1 MSDFS
6 AMADMSP
13 SALPTQLPQ
22 STHYLRA
29 VTDLAHRRTVV
40 AHEAIYAESGIKLV
54 EKGMRIDGR
63 IYDRL
68 VQHTLRE
75 PVDSHLV
82 AEDAVDHT
90 VLTAVARELIP
101 NHALLKLLVQDM
113 GAQFDQF
120 WPTLAQIPLPGPI
133 MFKLTLMRDECPQLF
148 THSVQMALV
157 AWFLGVRNGLDDA
170 DNVALVAAALLHDV
184 GVLHLDPAWR
194 DRQQQIVGA
203 QRKHLVAHPIIG
215 MLMVRST
222 EAYPAAVATAV
233 LEHHE
238 RMDGSGY
245 PRAIAAAEISPM
257 GQILLLAE
265 VVTAFFDKYTHDSP
279 GLHLATVLRLNH
291 RKFPPDLCRH
301 MIALVRQALPPEG
314 ALALLGAKASHYV
327 QTISVAFA
335 RWEQLSNALEIVPGS
350 ALAFIQER
358 LQGLSKNLSEAGIH
372 PECASQLLELVE
384 DDAQAKAELSFLGRE
399 ALWQLQTIVHCC
411 LRRWPEVTQRQQP
424 ADRFLADWC
433 DWLLAQQQH
442 RRKER

>member
-13 SALPTQLPQ
+13 SAFPTQLPQ

-29 VTDLAHRRTVV
+29 VTDLAHRRAVV

-63 IYDRL
+63 LYDRL

-101 NHALLKLLVQDM
+101 RHALLQSLVQDM

-133 MFKLTLMRDECPQLF
+133 MFKLTLMRDECPHMF
-148 THSVQMALV
+148 EHSVQMALV
-157 AWFLGVRNGLDDA
+157 AWFLGVRNGLSDA
-170 DNVALVAAALLHDV
+170 DNVALVAAALLHDI

-194 DRQQQIVGA
+194 NRQQPIVGA

-215 MLMVRST
+215 TLMVRGT

-245 PRAIAAAEISPM
+245 PRGIAGAEISPM

-265 VVTAFFDKYTHDSP
+265 VVTAFFDKYAHDLP
-279 GLHLATVLRLNH
+279 GLHLSTVLRLNH
-291 RKFPPDLCRH
+291 RKFPTDLYH
-301 MIALVRQALPPEG
+301 HILALVRQALPPEEE
-314 ALALLGAKASHYV
+314 LVHLGAKAPHYV
-327 QTISVAFA
+327 RAIVVAFA
-335 RWEQLSNALEIVPGS
+335 RWEQLSSAIDITPGS

-358 LQGLSKNLSEAGIH
+358 LQGLSKNLIEAGIH
-372 PECASQLLELVE
+372 PESAPKLLALIG
-384 DDAQAKAELSFLGRE
+384 DDVQAKAELSFLGRE

-433 DWLLAQQQH
+433 DWLLAQQQP
-442 RRKER
+442 RPQER